1 MNESL
6 NDYYSLLELIDKI
19 GKDGVVD
26 LVHKG
31 KPRRF
36 TKGDKIYFLKADV
49 HNIIGKSL
57 DNNQQEEDDVIIDDD
72 ISDSNNVDMQSNRNK
87 LPNVIFLETFIKRH
101 EMSYDAEIYRDKPLD
116 MNNIIWYGR
125 SKGDVR
131 QQKEFQQCKIISSV
145 HGKIYMD
152 DEGNVLYENLGAN
165 KSKVR
170 SCVDKSYIVINADEI
185 VILFPND
192 LLQNVSQHPQGLT
205 ASIKLGFQTKPN
217 YIIRITAKAITSN
230 ESYAEFN
237 R

>member
-57 DNNQQEEDDVIIDDD
+57 ENNQQEDDDDVIIDDD
-72 ISDSNNVDMQSNRNK
+72 ISDSENLNRQAN
-87 LPNVIFLETFIKRH
+87 LNELSNVIFLETFIKRH
-101 EMSYDAEIYRDKPLD
+101 EMSYDAELYRDKPLD
-116 MNNIIWYGR
+116 LHNIIWYGR

-185 VILFPND
+185 VVLFPNE
-192 LLQNVSQHPQGLT
+192 LLKTLSQHPQGLT

-217 YIIRITAKAITSN
+217 YIIRITAKSTASSN
-230 ESYAEFN
+230 GSYSSF
-237 R
+237 